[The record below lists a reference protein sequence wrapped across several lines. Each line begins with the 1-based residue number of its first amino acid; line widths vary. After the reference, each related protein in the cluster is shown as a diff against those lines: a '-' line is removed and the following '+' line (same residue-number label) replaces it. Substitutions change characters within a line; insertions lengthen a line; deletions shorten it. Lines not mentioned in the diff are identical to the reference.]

1 MKNPVLVELG
11 KKIKSL
17 RTARKISQEELALAS
32 GLDYSYVGRIER
44 GENNPTF
51 LTLLAMANTLNI
63 SIKEICSEGN

>member
-17 RTARKISQEELALAS
+17 RTARDISQEQLALQS

-51 LTLLAMANTLNI
+51 LTLLAMANTLNV
-63 SIKEICSEGN
+63 SVKDICCEAG